1 MVYLGYLAVP
11 INSTVIPPHTIR
23 FGLLCNVLILH
34 EKRMLR
40 VFMVSGEE
48 FATHIGGDLNDVR
61 SLKRHLWK
69 TRGVSRFRQKLLYNG
84 VVLDDHTTL
93 DQPLDLQLV
102 LMSFVKVGRLQ
113 LEAFSEAFASGHVQ
127 QVEEMLHRL
136 HDPNQ
141 RDRKRQCPLPLLEAA
156 EKGHAEVVRLLLEA
170 CADKE
175 AFRQNE
181 TSLRIASARGH
192 VEVVHV
198 LLEVGADPNLEQQGV
213 HFLHQAL
220 HGAAAQGY
228 FDIAK
233 LLLKSGA
240 EKDRDTYEGTP
251 LCLASSGG
259 HVDIVTLLLGAGA
272 DKNKT
277 SLHVQPR
284 TPLCRAAGNGH
295 AKIVQL
301 LLQAGA
307 DKDAETPLGHASA
320 AGHLDIVRM
329 LLAARCDLHPCDA
342 FGKMPLLAASEGGH
356 PHVVKELLLHPC
368 WKLLSA
374 SCLCVETIMLPTQLP
389 SQKKFQERL
398 DAGASTDGV
407 LPDPTTGIGSHRVL
421 HDPAILTLLL
431 DAAARAGK
439 VDLQNLPLLYRTK
452 SSKA

>member
-1 MVYLGYLAVP
+1 
-11 INSTVIPPHTIR
+11 
-23 FGLLCNVLILH
+23 
-34 EKRMLR
+34 MLR

-141 RDRKRQCPLPLLEAA
+141 RDRKRQCPL
-156 EKGHAEVVRLLLEA
+156 
-170 CADKE
+170 
-175 AFRQNE
+175 
-181 TSLRIASARGH
+181 
-192 VEVVHV
+192 
-198 LLEVGADPNLEQQGV
+198 
-213 HFLHQAL
+213 
-220 HGAAAQGY
+220 
-228 FDIAK
+228 
-233 LLLKSGA
+233 
-240 EKDRDTYEGTP
+240 
-251 LCLASSGG
+251 
-259 HVDIVTLLLGAGA
+259 
-272 DKNKT
+272 
-277 SLHVQPR
+277 
-284 TPLCRAAGNGH
+284 
-295 AKIVQL
+295 
-301 LLQAGA
+301 
-307 DKDAETPLGHASA
+307 
-320 AGHLDIVRM
+320 
-329 LLAARCDLHPCDA
+329 
-342 FGKMPLLAASEGGH
+342 
-356 PHVVKELLLHPC
+356 
-368 WKLLSA
+368 
-374 SCLCVETIMLPTQLP
+374 
-389 SQKKFQERL
+389 L